1 MSSTAGRSH
10 RLRISERS
18 GGDLLRQFLHSLAP
32 KRKFPLLLALCPFS
46 VTVLSICTERFAA
59 FFGAPPLGWRNGEDR
74 PPGHGIV
81 RQAPRDSADAPGQ
94 ILGPRGK
101 RQVHAAHIYE
111 STPGLARGTRV
122 KDAEL
127 DEIAHSLGFAS

>member
-1 MSSTAGRSH
+1 MVKAS
-10 RLRISERS
+10 
-18 GGDLLRQFLHSLAP
+18 DNDVSLG
-32 KRKFPLLLALCPFS
+32 
-46 VTVLSICTERFAA
+46 E
-59 FFGAPPLGWRNGEDR
+59 FGAFDLHRALRGLCRCHPLRWRDGENR

-81 RQAPRDSADAPGQ
+81 RQAPRDSADAPGE

-101 RQVHAAHIYE
+101 RQMHAAHIYE

-127 DEIAHSLGFAS
+127 DEIAP